1 MPEMILGLDICEN
14 SVKALLAIP
23 GRRMEVRVLAFE
35 NVPLADGVDLE
46 AAIKIIAETIR
57 SLVSQGLSCV
67 VSLPPSDFLFRQI
80 RLPFHDEKKIK
91 KTLPFELESLLPLPV
106 GEVVFD
112 YLHLPGDQLMV
123 AACRKDKIS
132 KVLSAVEEH
141 IGKVSAIDIAT
152 AALALPLLE
161 QKAPGGAGILLDI
174 GASTTGAAFYE
185 NNILVQI
192 RSFAFGGNTITKALA
207 GELSCSV
214 DEARQIKESVAG
226 AMETGAARD
235 ACRQFCVALA
245 NTVEFMRLSGA
256 LHGAPAEIKLTFGGS
271 LLQPLVEE
279 LENTFGPSVELVDVS
294 RLGQTRIDE
303 KLRGDCLP
311 QIMNTALANVQRV
324 FAAHKSFNFRQGEFA
339 AQNVFIK
346 MRKQWSRW
354 AIVAGIIMLLFVVDQ
369 TLDYRL
375 QVQKATALKNSISL
389 IFKKH
394 YPQASMVDPAA
405 QLRTKLTTDR
415 KMYGLDDDALS
426 VNVLEALKDL
436 SGFISP
442 SLDIVVTH
450 YHYENKIVLLKGV
463 AKKIDDVTSV
473 KNELLKS
480 KYFKNVAIGSTSL
493 AREGSQVDFDLRIE
507 LR

>member
-1 MPEMILGLDICEN
+1 MSEMILGLDIGDD

-23 GRRMEVRVLAFE
+23 ERRREVHILAFE
-35 NVPLADGVDLE
+35 TVLLEDGVDLE
-46 AAIKIIAETIR
+46 AAIKKIAEKIR
-57 SLVSQGLSCV
+57 PLVSQGLRSV

-80 RLPFHDEKKIK
+80 SLPFHDENKIK
-91 KTLPFELESLLPLPV
+91 KTLPFELESLLPLPI

-112 YLHLPGDQLMV
+112 YLHLPNDRLMV
-123 AACRKDKIS
+123 GACRKDRIS
-132 KVLSAVEEH
+132 NVLSVVEEH

-152 AALALPLLE
+152 ASLALPLLE
-161 QKAPGGAGILLDI
+161 QKALSGRGILLDI

-192 RSFAFGGNTITKALA
+192 RSFSFGGNTITNALA
-207 GELSCSV
+207 GEPSCGV
-214 DEARQIKESVAG
+214 DKARQIK
-226 AMETGAARD
+226 ETGAARD
-235 ACRQFCVALA
+235 ACRQFCVLLA
-245 NTVEFMRLSGA
+245 NTIEFMRLSNI
-256 LHGAPAEIKLTFGGS
+256 LHGAPAAIKLTFGGS
-271 LLQPLVEE
+271 LFQPLVEE
-279 LENTFGPSVELVDVS
+279 LENTFGPTVELIDIS
-294 RLGQTRIDE
+294 RCGQTRIDE
-303 KLRGDCLP
+303 KLSGDCLP

-324 FAAHKSFNFRQGEFA
+324 FAAHKSFNFRQGNFVP
-339 AQNVFIK
+339 QNVFVK
-346 MRKQWSRW
+346 MRKQWARW

-375 QVQKATALKNSISL
+375 QAREASALKNSISAL
-389 IFKKH
+389 FKKH
-394 YPQASMVDPAA
+394 YPQASMVDPVA
-405 QLRTKLTTDR
+405 QLQTKLTADR
-415 KMYGLDDDALS
+415 KMYGFDDGALPVS
-426 VNVLEALKDL
+426 VLAMLKEI
-436 SGFISP
+436 SCFISP

-450 YHYENKIVLLKGV
+450 YHYENNIVLLKGA